1 MNYNQLKN
9 KYYDL
14 VDNRQDNDNN
24 IKELLLRANAKDIA
38 IKKNEVLFNFENQN
52 YVIDK
57 RLKIFA
63 KKSWHLSQDIV

>member
-14 VDNRQDNDNN
+14 
-24 IKELLLRANAKDIA
+24 
-38 IKKNEVLFNFENQN
+38 VLFNFENQN

-63 KKSWHLSQDIV
+63 KKS

>member
-9 KYYDL
+9 SYYDL
-14 VDNRQDNDNN
+14 VDTRQDNDKN
-24 IKELLLRANAKDIA
+24 IEEMLIKADAKNIV

-63 KKSWHLSQDIV
+63 KKS